1 MLEKTLKS
9 PLDCKEI
16 LPVYPKGIQS
26 WVVIGRTDAEAETPI
41 HWPPDAKNWLTWKDP
56 DTGKDRKQEENRMAE
71 VRWLDG
77 ITDWMD
83 MSLSK
88 F

>member
-1 MLEKTLKS
+1 M
-9 PLDCKEI
+9 
-16 LPVYPKGIQS
+16 G
-26 WVVIGRTDAEAETPI
+26 
-41 HWPPDAKNWLTWKDP
+41 KDP

-83 MSLSK
+83 MSLSELQELVMHGEAWRVATIGSLRVGHS
-88 F
+88 